1 MTSRTVDDMNR
12 NQELRIYMKA
22 ARANFNDGNGR
33 HLSEDEMIAYCR
45 EPMAAAEREEARLHI
60 LQCDHCLQLFR
71 DVSDF
76 FEPRREDEEE
86 IDQLQISRAWNDFW
100 PRARTERKVASR
112 IVESVRR
119 SFPRAAWQLA
129 AGLLITLG
137 LATVLVW
144 RERQER
150 RQAQLQIAQLQ
161 NRQQDLEAR
170 LSRAERTSG
179 NQLEQE
185 RERRTEAEA
194 LLKELQIRLDG
205 LMQSRQNTAVYSIES
220 IRVRGPKDD
229 SVVSITPTTR
239 TFILT
244 LDIYNPNEFPE
255 YVVEIFDQHGQRVKE
270 ISGLRPVGMG
280 KTLNL
285 TLDRWALKEGK
296 HLLKLSGRRGGTKKK
311 LEEYSLLLS
320 FSR

>member
-1 MTSRTVDDMNR
+1 MNR

-22 ARANFNDGNGR
+22 ARAKFNDGDGR
-33 HLSEDEMIAYCR
+33 HLGEDEMIAYCR
-45 EPMAAAEREEARLHI
+45 EPMAAEEREEARLHI

-86 IDQLQISRAWNDFW
+86 IDQLQIRRAWNDFW
-100 PRARTERKVASR
+100 PRARTERKVASVV
-112 IVESVRR
+112 VESLRR
-119 SFPRAAWQLA
+119 ISFPGAAWPLA

-137 LATVLVW
+137 LATVFVW

-170 LSRAERTSG
+170 LSQTERTAG

-185 RERRTEAEA
+185 RERRAEAES
-194 LLKELQIRLDG
+194 LVKELQTRLDG
-205 LMQSRQNTAVYSIES
+205 LRQSQQNIPVYSIVSAS
-220 IRVRGPKDD
+220 IRGQKED
-229 SVVSITPTTR
+229 SLAHITPTTR
-239 TFILT
+239 TFILS

-255 YVVEIFDQHGQRVKE
+255 YVAEIFDQHGQRVKE
-270 ISGLRPVGMG
+270 ISRLKPVGAG

-285 TLDRWALKEGK
+285 TLDRGSLKEGK
-296 HLLKLSGRRGGTKKK
+296 YLIKLSGLRGGTKKK

>member
-1 MTSRTVDDMNR
+1 MNR
-12 NQELRIYMKA
+12 DQELRIYMKA
-22 ARANFNDGNGR
+22 ARAKFNDGNGR
-33 HLSEDEMIAYCR
+33 HLSQDEMIAYCR

-137 LATVLVW
+137 LATVFVW

-150 RQAQLQIAQLQ
+150 LQAQLQIAQLQ

-170 LSRAERTSG
+170 LSQGERTAG

-185 RERRTEAEA
+185 RERRAEAEA
-194 LLKELQIRLDG
+194 QVKELQIRLNG
-205 LMQSRQNTAVYSIES
+205 LGQSQQNIPVYSIGS
-220 IRVRGPKDD
+220 ATRGQQEASD
-229 SVVSITPTTR
+229 VSIPRTTR
-239 TFILT
+239 TFILSM
-244 LDIYNPNEFPE
+244 DVYNPYEFPE

-285 TLDRWALKEGK
+285 TLHRGSLKEGK
-296 HLLKLSGRRGGTKKK
+296 YLIKLSGRRGGTNKK

>member
-1 MTSRTVDDMNR
+1 
-12 NQELRIYMKA
+12 
-22 ARANFNDGNGR
+22 
-33 HLSEDEMIAYCR
+33 MIAYCR

-137 LATVLVW
+137 LATVFVW

-150 RQAQLQIAQLQ
+150 LQAQLQIAQLQ

-170 LSRAERTSG
+170 LSQGERTAG

-185 RERRTEAEA
+185 RERRAEAEA
-194 LLKELQIRLDG
+194 QVKELQIRLNG
-205 LMQSRQNTAVYSIES
+205 LGQSQQNIPVYSIGS
-220 IRVRGPKDD
+220 ATRGQQEASD
-229 SVVSITPTTR
+229 VSIPRTTR
-239 TFILT
+239 TFILSM
-244 LDIYNPNEFPE
+244 DVYNPYEFPE

-285 TLDRWALKEGK
+285 TLHRGSLKEGK
-296 HLLKLSGRRGGTKKK
+296 YLIKLSGRRGGTNKK

>member
-1 MTSRTVDDMNR
+1 MNR

-22 ARANFNDGNGR
+22 ARAKFNDGNGR
-33 HLSEDEMIAYCR
+33 HLSQDEMIAYCR

-112 IVESVRR
+112 IFESVRR
-119 SFPRAAWQLA
+119 MSFPRAAWQLA

-137 LATVLVW
+137 LATVFVW
-144 RERQER
+144 RESQER

-170 LSRAERTSG
+170 LSQAERTAG

-185 RERRTEAEA
+185 RERRAEAEA
-194 LLKELQIRLDG
+194 QVKELQIRLDG
-205 LMQSRQNTAVYSIES
+205 LMQSRQNIPFYQIES
-220 IRVRGPKDD
+220 TSLRGPKED
-229 SVVSITPTTR
+229 SPVSIPPRTK
-239 TFILT
+239 TFILS

-280 KTLNL
+280 KTLNM
-285 TLDRWALKEGK
+285 TLDRGSLKEGK
-296 HLLKLSGRRGGTKKK
+296 HLIKLSGRRGGTKKK
-311 LEEYSLLLS
+311 LEEYSLALS

>member
-1 MTSRTVDDMNR
+1 MNR
-12 NQELRIYMKA
+12 DQELRIYMKA
-22 ARANFNDGNGR
+22 ARAKFNDGNGR
-33 HLSEDEMIAYCR
+33 HLSQDEMIAYCG

-86 IDQLQISRAWNDFW
+86 IDQLQIRRAWNDFW
-100 PRARTERKVASR
+100 PRAGAERKVASR
-112 IVESVRR
+112 IVESLPRI
-119 SFPRAAWQLA
+119 SFPRAAWPLA

-137 LATVLVW
+137 LATVYVW
-144 RERQER
+144 HERQER
-150 RQAQLQIAQLQ
+150 LQAQLQIAQLQ

-170 LSRAERTSG
+170 MSQAVRTAG
-179 NQLEQE
+179 DQLEQE
-185 RERRTEAEA
+185 REKRAEAEA
-194 LLKELQIRLDG
+194 RLKELQIRLDG
-205 LMQSRQNTAVYSIES
+205 LRQSQQNIPVYSIGS
-220 IRVRGPKDD
+220 TSLRGPNED
-229 SVVSITPTTR
+229 SLAPITPTTR
-239 TFILT
+239 TFILS

-270 ISGLRPVGMG
+270 ISGLRPVGLE
-280 KTLNL
+280 KKLNL
-285 TLDRWALKEGK
+285 TLDRGSLKEGK
-296 HLLKLSGRRGGTKKK
+296 HLLKLSGRRGGMKKK